1 MSEKFSS
8 SSETKQSKS
17 APQKLCYDYTLEGRD
32 HVASD
37 KEHQVGKICF
47 DTDEKVQTLGELLS
61 SEDEKQCLQYQIF
74 GKNKITASLEDR
86 SGELCLKKDIE
97 EN

>member
-1 MSEKFSS
+1 MSEKYSS
-8 SSETKQSKS
+8 SSETNHGESTPK
-17 APQKLCYDYTLEGRD
+17 KLCYDYTLEGRN
-32 HVASD
+32 HVEAD

-47 DTDEKVQTLGELLS
+47 DTDEKVKTLGELLS

-74 GKNKITASLEDR
+74 GKNKITSSLEDR
-86 SGELCLKKDIE
+86 SGELCLKKDTE